1 MKKKKVQKLLSAAMM
16 VSICVTM
23 GAMPVSAASMS
34 DDLENT
40 FVTEDATDSNVNTT
54 PSAVTSSGKVE
65 NTDITWTYDE
75 GEKTLTFDCE
85 APTSGTTQNQ
95 SSEQEIP
102 SYVADHVSVTS
113 GFSVIWEK
121 NAVKTLEIKGT
132 IVSIGANAFDNWESL
147 EKVTISGKVNKIG
160 EEAFSNCKQL
170 KTAELHS
177 SLEKIGV
184 QAFANCEKLTNVKL
198 PTTLKT
204 IGDQAFFRC
213 YSLKKIKIPAS
224 LTTIGRGVFIGPDG
238 CLEQKNGETVIIK
251 GKEAEAHKSNMR
263 DVTAPYT
270 SDSTLVIDDNGF
282 VFDKNK
288 AILYCAL
295 KHQNTLTLPESL
307 TEVQDY
313 AFNGCVANEIT
324 FTGKKPN
331 FGSHAFDM
339 MKLPEE
345 ADDIY
350 YNLKATVYYPGD
362 DESWKG
368 IENEDVG
375 CDITWKP
382 YEKNAIEGVYEGCKW
397 VYNLDSKTFT
407 ISSND
412 GKPVA
417 IPDFDSYEDTP
428 WAKEAKEEIEKNCK
442 TIIIADDI
450 TRVGNASFG
459 KLFAQVENIMFSQ
472 NLKSI
477 GKDAFV
483 ACGAGTKKAPQFTL
497 PDSLETIEDGAFAS
511 LEGFTELT
519 IPKGVKD
526 LASTAFLG
534 CNKLT
539 TVKVAEDNENLC
551 AIDDVVYDKKVTTLV
566 FCPPTKE
573 KVEMPQSISRVAA
586 KSFVGCESLKEIKF
600 TGNAP
605 TFEDNCFILS
615 ETDKKTTPLKI
626 TAYYPNGN
634 STWTE
639 DTLKDYGG
647 KVKWEAYNVGTE
659 PGSGSDSSNH
669 VVYHYD
675 LETHGGTWDGTHYY
689 LPNGTLV
696 TDAFFCDGTYTY
708 YLQFD
713 GTPMKGRLAYHPEGR
728 HVIYFDDEV
737 HEVFNTF
744 ANVKQDV
751 KGNPVDDLCY
761 FNVYGFM
768 YVNVLTY
775 DQAGKNLYYA
785 NTNGVMERNG
795 WFKFPENNIGYA
807 NADGTLVV
815 SQFSKDTMGRTVYF
829 QANGK
834 LAKGLIT
841 DGVTYYK
848 MDETDG
854 HLVGTFVK

>member
-23 GAMPVSAASMS
+23 GAMPVSATSM
-34 DDLENT
+34 DTGINQEDILTVGATQIENNGT
-40 FVTEDATDSNVNTT
+40 DGKITDANQNT
-54 PSAVTSSGKVE
+54 
-65 NTDITWTYDE
+65 ITWKYDE
-75 GEKTLTFDCE
+75 VTRTLTFTGDSTSPSTPNQNPE
-85 APTSGTTQNQ
+85 IEIPEKVIDKIVNTQTTSGSAITWEKDNVENLKINGT
-95 SSEQEIP
+95 
-102 SYVADHVSVTS
+102 VTS
-113 GFSVIWEK
+113 IATK
-121 NAVKTLEIKGT
+121 
-132 IVSIGANAFDNWESL
+132 AFDDCTNLKE
-147 EKVTISGKVNKIG
+147 VTIYGDITTIG
-160 EEAFSNCKQL
+160 DKAFIDCTNLETVEFLSPL
-170 KTAELHS
+170 KE
-177 SLEKIGV
+177 IGME
-184 QAFANCEKLTNVKL
+184 AFANCENLADVEL
-198 PTTLKT
+198 PTTIET
-204 IGDQAFFRC
+204 IGNRAFSRC
-213 YSLKKIKIPAS
+213 YALTGIDLPDS
-224 LTTIGRGVFIGPDG
+224 LTTIGWGVFDG
-238 CLEQKNGETVIIK
+238 TQEGFDEDGKIIADKVDIAHQSHFTDILPPYSQKN
-251 GKEAEAHKSNMR
+251 
-263 DVTAPYT
+263 
-270 SDSTLVIDDNGF
+270 LVIDDYGL
-282 VFDKNK
+282 VYDKDEK
-288 AILYCAL
+288 TLCCAL
-295 KHQNTLTLPESL
+295 KNQSSLVLPETLSK
-307 TEVQDY
+307 VNAY
-313 AFNGCVANEIT
+313 AFSGCVADEIT
-324 FTGKKPN
+324 FTGKKPD
-331 FGSHAFDM
+331 FDKLAFSM
-339 MKLPEE
+339 YKFEGAEPGT
-345 ADDIY
+345 Y
-350 YNLKATVYYPGD
+350 YRLKATAYYPGD

-375 CDITWKP
+375 GDITWKP

-412 GKPVA
+412 GKPVE
-417 IPDFDSYEDTP
+417 IPDFESYDQTP
-428 WAKEAKEEIEKNCK
+428 WAMDPDAKAEIEKNCN
-442 TIIIADDI
+442 TIVIADDI

-459 KLFAQVENIMFSQ
+459 KLFVQVENITFSQ

-511 LEGFTELT
+511 LEEFTEIT
-519 IPKGVKD
+519 IPKEVKE

-605 TFEDNCFILS
+605 DFEDNCFILS
-615 ETDKKTTPLKI
+615 ETDEKTTPLKI
-626 TAYYPNGN
+626 TAYYPTGN

-639 DTLKDYGG
+639 DKLKDYGG
-647 KVKWEAYNVGTE
+647 KIKWEAYNIGTE
-659 PGSGSDSSNH
+659 PGSDSSNH

-713 GTPMKGRLAYHPEGR
+713 GTPMKGRLAYHPDGR
-728 HVIYFDDEV
+728 HVIYFDDEG

-744 ANVKQDV
+744 ANVKQDA

-785 NTNGVMERNG
+785 NVNGVMERNG

-815 SQFSKDTMGRTVYF
+815 SQFSKDAMGRTVYF

>member
-1 MKKKKVQKLLSAAMM
+1 MYKFE
-16 VSICVTM
+16 
-23 GAMPVSAASMS
+23 GAEP
-34 DDLENT
+34 
-40 FVTEDATDSNVNTT
+40 
-54 PSAVTSSGKVE
+54 G
-65 NTDITWTYDE
+65 TY
-75 GEKTLTFDCE
+75 
-85 APTSGTTQNQ
+85 
-95 SSEQEIP
+95 
-102 SYVADHVSVTS
+102 Y
-113 GFSVIWEK
+113 
-121 NAVKTLEIKGT
+121 
-132 IVSIGANAFDNWESL
+132 
-147 EKVTISGKVNKIG
+147 
-160 EEAFSNCKQL
+160 
-170 KTAELHS
+170 
-177 SLEKIGV
+177 
-184 QAFANCEKLTNVKL
+184 
-198 PTTLKT
+198 
-204 IGDQAFFRC
+204 R
-213 YSLKKIKIPAS
+213 
-224 LTTIGRGVFIGPDG
+224 
-238 CLEQKNGETVIIK
+238 
-251 GKEAEAHKSNMR
+251 
-263 DVTAPYT
+263 
-270 SDSTLVIDDNGF
+270 
-282 VFDKNK
+282 
-288 AILYCAL
+288 
-295 KHQNTLTLPESL
+295 
-307 TEVQDY
+307 
-313 AFNGCVANEIT
+313 
-324 FTGKKPN
+324 
-331 FGSHAFDM
+331 
-339 MKLPEE
+339 
-345 ADDIY
+345 
-350 YNLKATVYYPGD
+350 LKATVYYPGD

-375 CDITWKP
+375 GDITWKP

-412 GKPVA
+412 GKPVE
-417 IPDFDSYEDTP
+417 IPDFESYEDTP
-428 WAKEAKEEIEKNCK
+428 WAQEAKEEIEKKCK

-459 KLFAQVENIMFSQ
+459 KLFAQVENITFSQ

-483 ACGAGTKKAPQFTL
+483 ACGAGTKKVPQFTL

-511 LEGFTELT
+511 LEEFTEIT

-534 CNKLT
+534 CNKLKT
-539 TVKVAEDNENLC
+539 IKVAEDNENLC

-566 FCPPTKE
+566 LCSPTKE

-626 TAYYPNGN
+626 TAYYPSGN

-639 DTLKDYGG
+639 DKLKDYGG

-713 GTPMKGRLAYHPEGR
+713 GTPMKGRLAYHPDGR
-728 HVIYFDDEV
+728 HVIYFDDEG

-785 NTNGVMERNG
+785 NMNGVMERNG

>member
-23 GAMPVSAASMS
+23 GAMPVSAASM
-34 DDLENT
+34 DTGVNQEDILTVGATTIENNSET
-40 FVTEDATDSNVNTT
+40 SGIITDANQSTI
-54 PSAVTSSGKVE
+54 E
-65 NTDITWTYDE
+65 WTYNN
-75 GEKTLTFDCE
+75 GTLTFTGKDASQSTPNQNLE
-85 APTSGTTQNQ
+85 IEIPEKVIDKIVNTQTTSGSAITWEKDNVENLKINGT
-95 SSEQEIP
+95 
-102 SYVADHVSVTS
+102 VTS
-113 GFSVIWEK
+113 IASK
-121 NAVKTLEIKGT
+121 
-132 IVSIGANAFDNWESL
+132 AFADCTKLKEA
-147 EKVTISGKVNKIG
+147 TISGDVTTIG
-160 EEAFSNCKQL
+160 KKAFIDCKNL
-170 KTAELHS
+170 ETVKFNS
-177 SLEKIGV
+177 SLEEIGV
-184 QAFANCEKLTNVKL
+184 QAFANCEKLTNVEL
-198 PTTLKT
+198 PDTLKT

-213 YSLKKIKIPAS
+213 YKLKKIEIPAS
-224 LTTIGRGVFIGPDG
+224 LTTIGRGVFVGAAD
-238 CLEQKNGETVIIK
+238 CLDKDENGEIAIIK
-251 GKEAEAHKSNMR
+251 GKEAEAHKSNMKN
-263 DVTAPYT
+263 VTPPT
-270 SDSTLVIDDNGF
+270 SDSVLAIDANGLVFNK
-282 VFDKNK
+282 DKT
-288 AILYCAL
+288 ILYCAL
-295 KHQNTLTLPESL
+295 KHQDTLILPESL

-313 AFNGCVANEIT
+313 AFDGCVANVIR

-339 MKLPEE
+339 PKLPEE

-350 YNLKATVYYPGD
+350 YKLKATVYYPGD

-368 IENEDVG
+368 IEKENFG
-375 CDITWKP
+375 GDITWKP
-382 YEKNAIEGVYEGCKW
+382 YEKNAIEDVYEGCKW

-412 GKPVA
+412 GKPVE
-417 IPDFDSYEDTP
+417 IPDFESYEDTP
-428 WAKEAKEEIEKNCK
+428 WAQEAKEEIEKKCK

-459 KLFAQVENIMFSQ
+459 KLFAQVENITFSQ

-534 CNKLT
+534 CNKLKT
-539 TVKVAEDNENLC
+539 IKVAEDNENLC

-566 FCPPTKE
+566 LCSPTKE

-626 TAYYPNGN
+626 TAYYPSGN

-639 DTLKDYGG
+639 DKLKDYGG

-713 GTPMKGRLAYHPEGR
+713 GTPMKGRLAYHPDGR
-728 HVIYFDDEV
+728 HVIYFDDEG

-785 NTNGVMERNG
+785 NMNGVMERNG

>member
-40 FVTEDATDSNVNTT
+40 FVTEDATDSNDNTT

-65 NTDITWTYDE
+65 DTDITWTYDE

-102 SYVADHVSVTS
+102 SYVTDKMKVTS
-113 GFSVIWEK
+113 GSAVTWE
-121 NAVKTLEIKGT
+121 NTVETLKIKGN
-132 IVSIGANAFDNWESL
+132 IVSIAATAFEGWESL
-147 EKVTISGKVNKIG
+147 NKVTISNKVTKIG
-160 EEAFSNCKQL
+160 DEAFLNCKQL
-170 KTAELHS
+170 TTAELRS
-177 SLEKIGV
+177 SLEEIGV

-198 PTTLKT
+198 PKTLKT
-204 IGDQAFFRC
+204 IGNRAFSRC
-213 YSLKKIKIPAS
+213 YALTGIDLPDS
-224 LTTIGRGVFIGPDG
+224 LTTIGWGVFDG
-238 CLEQKNGETVIIK
+238 TQEGFDVDGKIIADKVDIAHQSHFTDVLPPYSQKN
-251 GKEAEAHKSNMR
+251 
-263 DVTAPYT
+263 
-270 SDSTLVIDDNGF
+270 LVIDDYGL
-282 VFDKNK
+282 VYDKDVK
-288 AILYCAL
+288 TLCCAL
-295 KHQNTLTLPESL
+295 KNQSSLVLPETLSK
-307 TEVQDY
+307 VNAY
-313 AFNGCVANEIT
+313 AFSGCVADEIT
-324 FTGKKPN
+324 FTGKKPD
-331 FGSHAFDM
+331 FDKLAFSM
-339 MKLPEE
+339 YKFEGAEPGT
-345 ADDIY
+345 Y
-350 YNLKATVYYPGD
+350 YRLKATVYYPGD

-375 CDITWKP
+375 GDITWKP

-412 GKPVA
+412 GKPVE
-417 IPDFDSYEDTP
+417 IPDFESYEDTP
-428 WAKEAKEEIEKNCK
+428 WAQEAKEEIEKNCK

-459 KLFAQVENIMFSQ
+459 KLFAQVENITFSQ

-534 CNKLT
+534 CNKLKT
-539 TVKVAEDNENLC
+539 IKVAEDNENLC

-566 FCPPTKE
+566 LCPPTKE

-615 ETDKKTTPLKI
+615 EKDEKTTPLKI

-639 DTLKDYGG
+639 DKLKDYGG

-659 PGSGSDSSNH
+659 PGSDSSNH

-675 LETHGGTWDGTHYY
+675 LGTHGGTWDGTHYY

-696 TDAFFCDGTYTY
+696 TDAFLCDGTYTY

-713 GTPMKGRLAYHPEGR
+713 GTPMKGRLAYHPDGR
-728 HVIYFDDEV
+728 HVIYFDDEG

>member
-23 GAMPVSAASMS
+23 GAMPVSAASM
-34 DDLENT
+34 DTGINQEDILTVGATTIENNSET
-40 FVTEDATDSNVNTT
+40 DGTITDANQNTIKWEYDDAT
-54 PSAVTSSGKVE
+54 
-65 NTDITWTYDE
+65 
-75 GEKTLTFDCE
+75 KTLTFTGASTSPSTPNQNPEIEIPEKVIDKIVNTQT
-85 APTSGTTQNQ
+85 TSGSAITWEKDSVENLKINGT
-95 SSEQEIP
+95 
-102 SYVADHVSVTS
+102 VTS
-113 GFSVIWEK
+113 IASKAFADCTKLKE
-121 NAVKTLEIKGT
+121 AT
-132 IVSIGANAFDNWESL
+132 IYGDI
-147 EKVTISGKVNKIG
+147 TTIG
-160 EEAFSNCKQL
+160 EKAFIDCKNL
-170 KTAELHS
+170 ETVKFNS
-177 SLEKIGV
+177 SLEEIGV
-184 QAFANCEKLTNVKL
+184 QAFANCEKLTNVEL
-198 PTTLKT
+198 PDTLKT

-213 YSLKKIKIPAS
+213 YKLKKIEIPAS
-224 LTTIGRGVFIGPDG
+224 LTTIGRGVFVGAAD
-238 CLEQKNGETVIIK
+238 CLDKDENGEIAIIK
-251 GKEAEAHKSNMR
+251 GKEAEAHKSNMKN
-263 DVTAPYT
+263 VTPPT
-270 SDSTLVIDDNGF
+270 SDSVLAIDANGLVFNK
-282 VFDKNK
+282 DKT
-288 AILYCAL
+288 ILYCAL
-295 KHQNTLTLPESL
+295 KHQDTLILPESL

-313 AFNGCVANEIT
+313 AFDGCVANVIR

-339 MKLPEE
+339 PKLPEE

-350 YNLKATVYYPGD
+350 YKLKATAYYPGD

-368 IENEDVG
+368 IEKENFG
-375 CDITWKP
+375 GDITWKP
-382 YEKNAIEGVYEGCKW
+382 YEKNAIEDVYEGCKW

-412 GKPVA
+412 GKPVE
-417 IPDFDSYEDTP
+417 IPDFESYDDTP
-428 WAKEAKEEIEKNCK
+428 WAQEAKEEIEKNCK

-459 KLFAQVENIMFSQ
+459 KLFAQVENITFSQ

-511 LEGFTELT
+511 LEEFTEIT
-519 IPKGVKD
+519 IPKEVKE

-605 TFEDNCFILS
+605 DFEDNCFILS
-615 ETDKKTTPLKI
+615 EMDEKTTPLKI
-626 TAYYPNGN
+626 TAYYPTGN

-639 DTLKDYGG
+639 DKLKDYGG
-647 KVKWEAYNVGTE
+647 KIKWEAYNIGTE
-659 PGSGSDSSNH
+659 PGSDSSNH

-713 GTPMKGRLAYHPEGR
+713 GTPMKGRLAYHPDGR
-728 HVIYFDDEV
+728 HVIYFDDEG

-744 ANVKQDV
+744 ANVKQDA

-775 DQAGKNLYYA
+775 DQAGKKLYYA
-785 NTNGVMERNG
+785 NVNGVMERNG

>member
-40 FVTEDATDSNVNTT
+40 FVTEDATDSNDNTT

-65 NTDITWTYDE
+65 DTDITWTYDE

-102 SYVADHVSVTS
+102 SYVTDKMKVTS
-113 GFSVIWEK
+113 GSAVTWE
-121 NAVKTLEIKGT
+121 NTVETLKIKGN
-132 IVSIGANAFDNWESL
+132 IVSIAANAFEGWESL
-147 EKVTISGKVNKIG
+147 NKVTISNKVTKIG
-160 EEAFSNCKQL
+160 DEAFLNCKQL
-170 KTAELHS
+170 TTAELRS
-177 SLEKIGV
+177 SLEEIGV

-198 PTTLKT
+198 PKTLKT
-204 IGDQAFFRC
+204 IGNRAFSRC
-213 YSLKKIKIPAS
+213 YALTGIDLPDS
-224 LTTIGRGVFIGPDG
+224 LTTIGWGVFDG
-238 CLEQKNGETVIIK
+238 TQEGFDVDGKIIADKIDIAHQSHFTDVLPPYSQKN
-251 GKEAEAHKSNMR
+251 
-263 DVTAPYT
+263 
-270 SDSTLVIDDNGF
+270 LVIDDYGL
-282 VFDKNK
+282 VYDKDVK
-288 AILYCAL
+288 TLCCAL
-295 KHQNTLTLPESL
+295 KNQSSLVLPETLSK
-307 TEVQDY
+307 VNAY
-313 AFNGCVANEIT
+313 AFSGCVANKIT
-324 FTGKKPN
+324 FTGKKPD
-331 FGSHAFDM
+331 FDKLAFSM
-339 MKLPEE
+339 YKFEGAEPGT
-345 ADDIY
+345 Y
-350 YNLKATVYYPGD
+350 YRLKATVYYPGD

-375 CDITWKP
+375 GDITWKP

-412 GKPVA
+412 GKPVE
-417 IPDFDSYEDTP
+417 IPDFESYEDTP
-428 WAKEAKEEIEKNCK
+428 WAQEAKEEIEKECK

-459 KLFAQVENIMFSQ
+459 KLFAQVENITFSQ

-511 LEGFTELT
+511 LEEFTEVT

-534 CNKLT
+534 CNKLKT
-539 TVKVAEDNENLC
+539 IKVAEDNENLC

-566 FCPPTKE
+566 LCPPTKE

-615 ETDKKTTPLKI
+615 EKDEKTTPLKI
-626 TAYYPNGN
+626 TAYYTNGN

-639 DTLKDYGG
+639 DKLKDYGG

-659 PGSGSDSSNH
+659 PGSDSSNH

-675 LETHGGTWDGTHYY
+675 LGTHGGTWDGTHYY

-696 TDAFFCDGTYTY
+696 TDAFLCDGTYTY

-713 GTPMKGRLAYHPEGR
+713 GTPMKGRLAYHPDGR
-728 HVIYFDDEV
+728 HVIYFDDEG

>member
-40 FVTEDATDSNVNTT
+40 FVTEDATDSNDNTT

-65 NTDITWTYDE
+65 DTDITWTYDE

-102 SYVADHVSVTS
+102 SYVTDKMKVTS
-113 GFSVIWEK
+113 GSAVTWE
-121 NAVKTLEIKGT
+121 NTVETLKIKGN
-132 IVSIGANAFDNWESL
+132 IVSIAANAFEGWESL
-147 EKVTISGKVNKIG
+147 NKVTISNKVTKIG
-160 EEAFSNCKQL
+160 DEAFLNCKQL
-170 KTAELHS
+170 TTAELRS
-177 SLEKIGV
+177 SLEEIGV

-198 PTTLKT
+198 PKTLKT
-204 IGDQAFFRC
+204 IGNRAFSRC
-213 YSLKKIKIPAS
+213 YALTGIDLPDS
-224 LTTIGRGVFIGPDG
+224 LTTIGWGVFDG
-238 CLEQKNGETVIIK
+238 TQEGFDVDGKIIADKIDIAHQSHFTDVLPPYSQKN
-251 GKEAEAHKSNMR
+251 
-263 DVTAPYT
+263 
-270 SDSTLVIDDNGF
+270 LVIDDYGL
-282 VFDKNK
+282 VYDKDVK
-288 AILYCAL
+288 TLCCAL
-295 KHQNTLTLPESL
+295 KNQSSLVLPETLSK
-307 TEVQDY
+307 VNAY
-313 AFNGCVANEIT
+313 AFSGCVTNEIT
-324 FTGKKPN
+324 FTGKKPD
-331 FGSHAFDM
+331 FDKLAFSM
-339 MKLPEE
+339 YKFEGAEPGT
-345 ADDIY
+345 Y
-350 YNLKATVYYPGD
+350 YRLKATVYYPGD

-375 CDITWKP
+375 GDITWKP

-412 GKPVA
+412 GKPVE
-417 IPDFDSYEDTP
+417 IPDFESYDDTP
-428 WAKEAKEEIEKNCK
+428 WAQEAKEEIEKNCK

-459 KLFAQVENIMFSQ
+459 KLFAQVENITFSQ

-511 LEGFTELT
+511 LEEFTEIT
-519 IPKGVKD
+519 IPKEVKE

-605 TFEDNCFILS
+605 DFEDNCFILS
-615 ETDKKTTPLKI
+615 EMDEKTTPLKI
-626 TAYYPNGN
+626 TAYYPTGN

-639 DTLKDYGG
+639 DKLKDYGG
-647 KVKWEAYNVGTE
+647 KIKWEAYNIGTE
-659 PGSGSDSSNH
+659 PGSDSSNH

-713 GTPMKGRLAYHPEGR
+713 GTPMKGRLAYHPDGR
-728 HVIYFDDEV
+728 HVIYFDDEG

-744 ANVKQDV
+744 ANVKQDA

-775 DQAGKNLYYA
+775 DQAGKKLYYA
-785 NTNGVMERNG
+785 NVNGVMERNG

>member
-23 GAMPVSAASMS
+23 GAMPVSAASM
-34 DDLENT
+34 DTGINQEDILTVGATTIENNSET
-40 FVTEDATDSNVNTT
+40 DGTITDANQNTI
-54 PSAVTSSGKVE
+54 E
-65 NTDITWTYDE
+65 WTYSN
-75 GEKTLTFDCE
+75 GTLTFTGDSTSPSTPNQNPEVEIPEQIVDKIVAE
-85 APTSGTTQNQ
+85 APSSTSGSAIAWEKDDVENLVIRGT
-95 SSEQEIP
+95 
-102 SYVADHVSVTS
+102 VTS
-113 GFSVIWEK
+113 I
-121 NAVKTLEIKGT
+121 GT
-132 IVSIGANAFDNWESL
+132 KAFDDCTNL
-147 EKVTISGKVNKIG
+147 KKATISGDVTTIG
-160 EEAFSNCKQL
+160 EKAFIDCKNL
-170 KTAELHS
+170 KTIKLLSPLKE
-177 SLEKIGV
+177 IGMY
-184 QAFANCEKLTNVKL
+184 AFANCEKLTDVEL
-198 PTTLKT
+198 PTTIET
-204 IGDQAFFRC
+204 IGNRAFSRC
-213 YSLKKIKIPAS
+213 YALTGIDLPDS
-224 LTTIGRGVFIGPDG
+224 LTTIGWGVFDG
-238 CLEQKNGETVIIK
+238 TQEGFDVDGKIIADKVDIAHQSHFTDVLPPYSQKN
-251 GKEAEAHKSNMR
+251 
-263 DVTAPYT
+263 
-270 SDSTLVIDDNGF
+270 LVIDDYGL
-282 VFDKNK
+282 VYEKDVKT
-288 AILYCAL
+288 LCCAL
-295 KHQNTLTLPESL
+295 KNQSSLVLPETLSK
-307 TEVQDY
+307 VNAY
-313 AFNGCVANEIT
+313 AFSGCVADEIT
-324 FTGKKPN
+324 FTGKKPD
-331 FGSHAFDM
+331 FDKLAFSM
-339 MKLPEE
+339 YKFEGAEPGT
-345 ADDIY
+345 Y
-350 YNLKATVYYPGD
+350 YRLKATVYYPGD

-375 CDITWKP
+375 GDITWKP

-428 WAKEAKEEIEKNCK
+428 WAQEAKEEIEKECK

-459 KLFAQVENIMFSQ
+459 KLFAQVENITFSQ

-526 LASTAFLG
+526 LASTAFFG

-615 ETDKKTTPLKI
+615 ETGKKTTPLKI

-647 KVKWEAYNVGTE
+647 KVKWEVYNVGTE
-659 PGSGSDSSNH
+659 PGSDSSIDSSNH

-675 LETHGGTWDGTHYY
+675 LGTHGGTWDGTHYY

-713 GTPMKGRLAYHPEGR
+713 GTPMKGRLAYHPDGR
-728 HVIYFDDEV
+728 HVIYFDDEG